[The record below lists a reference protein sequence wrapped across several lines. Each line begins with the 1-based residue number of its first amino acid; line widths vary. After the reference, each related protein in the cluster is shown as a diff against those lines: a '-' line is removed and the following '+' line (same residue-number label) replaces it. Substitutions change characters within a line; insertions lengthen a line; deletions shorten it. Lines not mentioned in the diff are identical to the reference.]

1 MTVNKVNFYNWQ
13 KGTTLDKARFGGKPS
28 PNVVAWKDYLL
39 KRFGG
44 TSVGIVN
51 KREVRGGGALSTH
64 YFGAALDWRY
74 PTRAASKLAMKELV
88 NNSKEY
94 GIQMIVDYVGCVVWT
109 PAKGW
114 HKATPTAHGMG
125 QSWAA
130 WLHIETTKTD
140 WGNKKRVEDRLNQS

>member
-1 MTVNKVNFYNWQ
+1 MTVNKTNYYNWQ
-13 KGTTLDKARFGGKPS
+13 KGTKLDKARFGGKAS
-28 PNVVAWKDYLL
+28 PNVTAWKDYLL
-39 KRFGG
+39 KRYAG

-64 YFGAALDWRY
+64 YFGAAIDWRY
-74 PTRAASKLAMKELV
+74 PTRVAGKLAMKELV

-94 GIQMIVDYVGCVVWT
+94 GIQMIVDYVGCVIWT
-109 PAKGW
+109 PSKGW
-114 HKATPTAHGMG
+114 HKATPDAHGMG

-140 WGNKKRVEDRLNQS
+140 WGNKKRVEDRIQS

>member
-1 MTVNKVNFYNWQ
+1 MTVNKTEFYNWQ
-13 KGTTLDKARFGGKPS
+13 AGTKLDKVRLGGKPS
-28 PNVVAWKDYLL
+28 PNVEAFKDHLL
-39 KRFGG
+39 KRYGG
-44 TSVGIVN
+44 VSVGIVN

-64 YFGAALDWRY
+64 YYGAALDWRY

-94 GIQMIVDYVGCVVWT
+94 GIQMIVDYVGCVIWT

-114 HKATPTAHGMG
+114 HKAEPNAHGLG

-130 WLHIETTKTD
+130 WLHIETTKTM
-140 WGNKKRVEDRLNQS
+140 WGTKSPLVNRIPT